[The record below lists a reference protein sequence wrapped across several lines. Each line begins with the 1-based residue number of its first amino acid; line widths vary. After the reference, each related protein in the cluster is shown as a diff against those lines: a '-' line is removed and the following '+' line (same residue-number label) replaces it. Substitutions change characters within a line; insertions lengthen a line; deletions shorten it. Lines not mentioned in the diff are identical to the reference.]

1 MVDHGF
7 DPRPGQLPSTKELLA
22 APAPAPDA
30 DLKLPSLIMPRNLRP
45 KPPPLIIERGDTVN
59 YAPAAR
65 PVPLEPE
72 VGNTGATLHRPFAPA
87 AGLFPPPAAR
97 SPYWNQTTQN
107 PGGGEAQIHQGNGNH
122 PAATT
127 TSFPPPA
134 APRSP
139 RWSPTAQNTSESEQP
154 THHAGEDYH
163 HGEDYHGVEDYHGDA
178 DYHRG
183 GYYPPRAAA
192 RPERAAITLRR
203 RALHRQAADNRET
216 AYRQRAG
223 PYERVTAGAGRRRVL
238 PLRGR
243 TNVQ

>member
-7 DPRPGQLPSTKELLA
+7 DPRPGQLPSAKELLA

-107 PGGGEAQIHQGNGNH
+107 PGGGEAQIHQGNDNH

-139 RWSPTAQNTSESEQP
+139 RWSPTAQNTGENEQP
-154 THHAGEDYH
+154 THHHGGE
-163 HGEDYHGVEDYHGDA
+163 

-183 GYYPPRAAA
+183 GDYYPPRAAA

-203 RALHRQAADNRET
+203 RALHRQAADHRET
-216 AYRQRAG
+216 AYRQRAA
-223 PYERVTAGAGRRRVL
+223 PYERVTAGARRRVI

>member
-7 DPRPGQLPSTKELLA
+7 DPRPGQRPSIKELLA
-22 APAPAPDA
+22 TPAPDPDA
-30 DLKLPSLIMPRNLRP
+30 DLKLPSLIMPRDLRP
-45 KPPPLIIERGDTVN
+45 KPPPFIIERGDTVN
-59 YAPAAR
+59 YAPDAR
-65 PVPLEPE
+65 LVPFEPE
-72 VGNTGATLHRPFAPA
+72 VGNAGATLHRPYAPA

-97 SPYWNQTTQN
+97 ASCWNQTTQN
-107 PGGGEAQIHQGNGNH
+107 PGGGEAQIHQGNDDH
-122 PAATT
+122 PAATAI
-127 TSFPPPA
+127 SFLPPPA

-139 RWSPTAQNTSESEQP
+139 RWSPTAQDTGESEQP
-154 THHAGEDYH
+154 THHHGGE
-163 HGEDYHGVEDYHGDA
+163 

-183 GYYPPRAAA
+183 GIHPQHAA

-203 RALHRQAADNRET
+203 RALHHLPADNNREA

-223 PYERVTAGAGRRRVL
+223 PYERVTAGARRRVL